1 MSSIADR
8 LVFLRGSATQAEF
21 ADRVG
26 INVNTLRGYEKG
38 RALPG
43 YEVLESL
50 CSKLNVSP
58 GWILTGQGNV
68 LQEAPFSG
76 LNETPRPLPQPELAE
91 PMPSCDVDLIM
102 IPMVEARLSA
112 GHGSLEVGGDSERSY
127 AFRSDFLHR
136 KGNPREMVL
145 MRVSGDSMEPEI
157 MDNDIVLIDQGKR
170 DVAFTPSAL
179 MKPFI
184 SSASTSSPAR
194 SSSKA
199 PTPPTRPS
207 NSTPGATARTPSAS
221 SAASSGAAGSTSKIG
236 EGEGKPFSCGQKETA

>member
-58 GWILTGQGNV
+58 NWILTGQGNV

-145 MRVSGDSMEPEI
+145 MRVSGDSMEPVYVNKQIVWVHQQDQLENGDI
-157 MDNDIVLIDQGKR
+157 GIFYLNGDAYIKKYQKNKDNVQLISLNKKYAPIQIKPEMELRTFGK
-170 DVAFTPSAL
+170 VV
-179 MKPFI
+179 K
-184 SSASTSSPAR
+184 
-194 SSSKA
+194 
-199 PTPPTRPS
+199 
-207 NSTPGATARTPSAS
+207 
-221 SAASSGAAGSTSKIG
+221 
-236 EGEGKPFSCGQKETA
+236 

>member
-58 GWILTGQGNV
+58 SWILTGQGNV

-76 LNETPRPLPQPELAE
+76 L
-91 PMPSCDVDLIM
+91 MK
-102 IPMVEARLSA
+102 RL
-112 GHGSLEVGGDSERSY
+112 GP
-127 AFRSDFLHR
+127 FRSLSLPSR
-136 KGNPREMVL
+136 CPR
-145 MRVSGDSMEPEI
+145 
-157 MDNDIVLIDQGKR
+157 
-170 DVAFTPSAL
+170 
-179 MKPFI
+179 
-184 SSASTSSPAR
+184 
-194 SSSKA
+194 
-199 PTPPTRPS
+199 
-207 NSTPGATARTPSAS
+207 ATW
-221 SAASSGAAGSTSKIG
+221 I
-236 EGEGKPFSCGQKETA
+236 

>member
-58 GWILTGQGNV
+58 NWILTGQGNV

-170 DVAFTPSAL
+170 DVTPDAS
-179 MKPFI
+179 MPSGSMRPST

-221 SAASSGAAGSTSKIG
+221 SAASSGAAGSTK
-236 EGEGKPFSCGQKETA
+236 